1 MATIKEHGI
10 LFSAPMVRA
19 ILAGQ
24 KSQTRRLLQ
33 AQSAEC
39 ADVWADNG
47 DGTWS
52 SGWRGDGG
60 NLATLE
66 TVRAPHGPVG
76 RRLWV
81 RETWRTEELQ
91 SGQDGVRFAADDVFA
106 PIDNTEGA
114 AEDWVIAHNN
124 GARAAKWKPSIHM
137 PRWASR
143 ITLEVTRVRVERVGD
158 ISEEDARAEGVDW
171 AAPYYTAAELRRRLD
186 EDDREDPREVGYSS
200 GSFARQNYVKLWDE
214 INGAGSFAAS
224 PWVWVYDFRRVG

>member
-1 MATIKEHGI
+1 MKEHG
-10 LFSAPMVRA
+10 LGFKAPMVRA
-19 ILAGQ
+19 ILAGT
-24 KSQTRRLLQ
+24 KTQTRRTVK

-81 RETWRTEELQ
+81 RETWHQCPHCERTVSYRAGGWREAP
-91 SGQDGVRFAADDVFA
+91 SGAPDDA
-106 PIDNTEGA
+106 GDRCDDDTRPLSPKCE
-114 AEDWVIAHNN
+114 AH
-124 GARAAKWKPSIHM
+124 GWKPSIHM

-158 ISEEDARAEGVDW
+158 ITPADALAEGFADH
-171 AAPYYTAAELRRRLD
+171 AREPPD
-186 EDDREDPREVGYSS
+186 EDPREVGYQEHVP
-200 GSFARQNYVKLWDE
+200 GAFARERFADLWDE
-214 INGAGSFAAS
+214 FNGAGSFAAS

>member
-1 MATIKEHGI
+1 MKEHGI
-10 LFSAPMVRA
+10 LFSSAMVKA
-19 ILAGQ
+19 LLAGT
-24 KSQTRRLLQ
+24 KTQTRRTVK

-76 RRLWV
+76 RRLYAK
-81 RETWRTEELQ
+81 ETYGLRSHTDVTSWFRGSIKGWKDAEPWAVDYRADWGSNQEDCFWR
-91 SGQDGVRFAADDVFA
+91 
-106 PIDNTEGA
+106 
-114 AEDWVIAHNN
+114 
-124 GARAAKWKPSIHM
+124 PSVHM

-158 ISEEDARAEGVDW
+158 ITPADALAEGFADH
-171 AAPYYTAAELRRRLD
+171 AREPPD
-186 EDDREDPREVGYSS
+186 EDPREVGYQEHVP
-200 GSFARQNYVKLWDE
+200 GAFARERFADLWDE

-224 PWVWVYDFRRVG
+224 PWVWVYDFRRVA

>member
-1 MATIKEHGI
+1 MTLKENGI

-24 KSQTRRLLQ
+24 KSQTRRAVK

-76 RRLWV
+76 RRLYV
-81 RETWRTEELQ
+81 KETWATSIGCDKRK
-91 SGQDGVRFAADDVFA
+91 
-106 PIDNTEGA
+106 
-114 AEDWVIAHNN
+114 
-124 GARAAKWKPSIHM
+124 ARIIRRLGLVNQRPFCMEKTRRKLF
-137 PRWASR
+137 SR
-143 ITLEVTRVRVERVGD
+143 ILLVMTPQSKILKRWLT
-158 ISEEDARAEGVDW
+158 S
-171 AAPYYTAAELRRRLD
+171 
-186 EDDREDPREVGYSS
+186 
-200 GSFARQNYVKLWDE
+200 
-214 INGAGSFAAS
+214 
-224 PWVWVYDFRRVG
+224 

>member
-1 MATIKEHGI
+1 VKEHGI
-10 LFSAPMVRA
+10 LFATAMVRA

-33 AQSAEC
+33 AQSAEA
-39 ADVWADNG
+39 ADVWANNG

-81 RETWRTEELQ
+81 RETWHQCPHCERTVSYRAGGWREAP
-91 SGQDGVRFAADDVFA
+91 SGAPDDA
-106 PIDNTEGA
+106 GDRCDDDTRPLSPKCE
-114 AEDWVIAHNN
+114 AH
-124 GARAAKWKPSIHM
+124 GWKPSIHM

-158 ISEEDARAEGVDW
+158 ISEEDAKAEGVTVLPLQD
-171 AAPYYTAAELRRRLD
+171 AADPSAWWSADPANPATHGRTPVAAYR
-186 EDDREDPREVGYSS
+186 
-200 GSFARQNYVKLWDE
+200 KLWDE
-214 INGAGSFAAS
+214 IDGAGSFAS
-224 PWVWVYDFRRVG
+224 NPWVWVYDFRRVG

>member
-1 MATIKEHGI
+1 
-10 LFSAPMVRA
+10 MVRA
-19 ILAGQ
+19 TLAGQ
-24 KSQTRRLLQ
+24 KTQTRRGVK

-52 SGWRGDGG
+52 SGWRVDGG

-106 PIDNTEGA
+106 PIDNAEGA

-158 ISEEDARAEGVDW
+158 ISEEDAKAEGVTVLPLQD
-171 AAPYYTAAELRRRLD
+171 AADPSAWWSADPANPATHGRTPVAAYR
-186 EDDREDPREVGYSS
+186 
-200 GSFARQNYVKLWDE
+200 KLWDE
-214 INGAGSFAAS
+214 IDGAGSFAS
-224 PWVWVYDFRRVG
+224 NPWVWVYDFRRVG